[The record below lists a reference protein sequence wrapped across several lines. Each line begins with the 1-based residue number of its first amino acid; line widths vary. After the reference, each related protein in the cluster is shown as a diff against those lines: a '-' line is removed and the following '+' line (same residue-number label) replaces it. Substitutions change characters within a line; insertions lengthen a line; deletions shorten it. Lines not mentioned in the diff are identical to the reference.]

1 MKATIEWL
9 TIDEQKLLI
18 ELLLRQ
24 QYALE
29 IVCSEINDI
38 ETGMKSTDQKTYQRL
53 LALYE
58 RLRAR

>member
-1 MKATIEWL
+1 MKATIEGL
-9 TIDEQKLLI
+9 TSDEQKLLI

-38 ETGMKSTDQKTYQRL
+38 EAGMKRTDEKTYQQL
-53 LALYE
+53 IALYD
-58 RLRAR
+58 RLRVR